1 MQEIVSRFTSLPPY
15 DMAALVVVL
24 LYALQ
29 AEIRFGARAR
39 TMRPGPSDRSST
51 LAVSVSSAVPVL
63 GLVLAVKSNSPGI
76 SPLVPDWFRFATL
89 PGLPG
94 IAWFGVALGVCGL
107 ALRLWAVMTLRER
120 YTRTLLIQDHH
131 PFESNGPYRW
141 VRHPG
146 YLGSLLCFAGVALA
160 SANLIVLIASIAATF
175 AAYNYRIKVEDQM
188 LIAALGPP
196 YAEYRKHVSA
206 LVPSLGAK
214 RIAGSPPRNI

>member
-1 MQEIVSRFTSLPPY
+1 MSRFTALPPY
-15 DMAALVVVL
+15 AIGALLVVL

-29 AEIRFGARAR
+29 AEVRFGSRAR
-39 TMRPGPSDRSST
+39 TMRPGPSDRNST
-51 LAVSVSSAVPVL
+51 LAVSASSAVPVL
-63 GLVLAVKSNSPGI
+63 GLVLAVKAGSPGLSSYI
-76 SPLVPDWFRFATL
+76 PDWFRFATL

-120 YTRTLLIQDHH
+120 YTRTLLIQEHH
-131 PFESNGPYRW
+131 PIESNGPYRW

-175 AAYNYRIKVEDQM
+175 AAYIYRIKVEDQM
-188 LIAALGPP
+188 LTAALGPA
-196 YAEYRKHVSA
+196 YAEYRKHVGA

-214 RIAGSPPRNI
+214 RTTR

>member
-1 MQEIVSRFTSLPPY
+1 MRELIFRFTSLPAY
-15 DMAALVVVL
+15 DIGALVVVL

-29 AEIRFGARAR
+29 AEVRFGSRAR
-39 TMRPGPSDRSST
+39 TMRPGPSDRNST
-51 LAVSVSSAVPVL
+51 MAVSLSSAVPVL
-63 GLVLAVKSNSPGI
+63 GLVLTVKANSPGLSSCI
-76 SPLVPDWFRFATL
+76 PAWFRLATL

-131 PFESNGPYRW
+131 PIESNGPYRW

-175 AAYNYRIKVEDQM
+175 AAYSYRIKVEDQM

-196 YAEYRKHVSA
+196 YAEYRKHVGA
-206 LVPSLGAK
+206 LLPSLGAK
-214 RIAGSPPRNI
+214 RLSGSSPRNI